1 MNPTKILFSVFALI
15 FTISTISALYIPETF
30 DPCLMYGI
38 CFEEESEPN
47 ITVSLEQTTF
57 YVESDKTLDLYFIVK
72 NTGDKA
78 GNIIIQMQP
87 EDDEEDYFTAER
99 VSKELEILPNSEERI
114 KYRIYIEDNA
124 DYDKYKLPFK
134 IIEYYYKNGDYV
146 QDSYFLYANIYVEE
160 FDLIDVYLEN
170 NEICVNYDA
179 PQYTNLIFENDSS
192 RTYYISPKI
201 RSDLMISVKSDLIE
215 VRRDREVKVELKIN
229 KELPLGEYDLVIKQD
244 IYEDTVYTNPKYIE
258 KTLTL
263 EVVDCV
269 EENLFVYM
277 PTKTL
282 TMDSDDT
289 KQVSL
294 SVTNSTGEEMPVY
307 FEYKTSDPSI
317 TVTFPNKYLS
327 LKDNTNKQ
335 NNFKIITS
343 NTSSGSKT
351 VTIIVET
358 PYTTIEKDITVNVT
372 KDNLEI
378 SSNYIDIPLGLK
390 GTQDITLTNNTNNNM
405 SLYLAI
411 KPNYTDI
418 LLLQT
423 NNLTLSAGQSKTV
436 KVEITPKTIGSKEY
450 TFVIAGSVN
459 KEYTLNYTSNSEV
472 SNINFVSNY
481 ETKTN
486 PKVNFW
492 NNLKVT
498 LYNPYNFTTMVSLK
512 VLGNDIETKT
522 LNIQLNPYQ
531 TRSVDLGYMPGA
543 SASKANLEV
552 SSNLGSNTY
561 PITMNL
567 IYDTENPKA
576 LEIKEVPTTLGYL
589 KEKTTKET
597 FKVYNPNNFSVNG
610 TLKIIDNNN
619 LIIAEKTFSISPNSE
634 TDVDVEYKINTN
646 TSGII
651 KLIAGNSVKDYNV
664 IFTEK
669 TGFFETGLFG
679 LGLGN
684 TLSIIIGAIII
695 VGLLVYF
702 IVRRY

>member
-498 LYNPYNFTTMVSLK
+498 LYNPHNFTTMVSLK